1 MVLVV
6 DKGQSGGGWCKGMAK
21 DNLKS
26 RGRKWE
32 IGCVL
37 IQMEEE
43 VGEGEVNN
51 LPSLKFN

>member
-1 MVLVV
+1 MVV
-6 DKGQSGGGWCKGMAK
+6 DKGQSGGGWRKGMAK

-32 IGCVL
+32 IGRVL